1 MKYSISMA
9 LIIYNLTRSMN
20 QSKNLK
26 KFYNSIIDFRWS
38 GPIECV
44 IHTDVLFSLWGWLEI
59 TPLKTFFSF
68 VTFRYLSIPIK
79 VVTQK
84 RGNFDG
90 LPPKMWLFNTSLRC
104 VCTCTVLSGCLR
116 FLDLSFMSSRVHLN
130 YLCKNYI
137 LSYLSGSEVLNILF
151 LYYSIKKHFY
161 YLGIN
166 N

>member
-1 MKYSISMA
+1 MW
-9 LIIYNLTRSMN
+9 
-20 QSKNLK
+20 
-26 KFYNSIIDFRWS
+26 D
-38 GPIECV
+38 
-44 IHTDVLFSLWGWLEI
+44 LWGWLEI

-68 VTFRYLSIPIK
+68 MTFRYLSIPIK

-151 LYYSIKKHFY
+151 LYSSIKKHFY
-161 YLGIN
+161 YLLITKYMN
-166 N
+166 KWIIQYLYAKLPASFKFLVIKSFSIAPR